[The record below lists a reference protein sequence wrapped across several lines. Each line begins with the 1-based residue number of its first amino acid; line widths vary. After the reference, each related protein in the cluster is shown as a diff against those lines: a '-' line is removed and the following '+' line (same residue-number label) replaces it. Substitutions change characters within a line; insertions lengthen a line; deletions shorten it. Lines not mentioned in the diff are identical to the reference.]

1 MVSRVVVVS
10 LGRIV
15 ADQVRVDAT
24 EAYAVLH
31 HVWQRIRVTRDD
43 DGALIAVPPL
53 DVMGITPFGDFE
65 LREAGS
71 PGGRRVRPPH
81 QLAQDLG
88 GLLLRLLSSA
98 SPGMEGVPVSCVEAA
113 RRALP
118 ISPRP
123 PNFRPIVTPDA
134 LFTAIE
140 AFRPRDPSAALAGLY
155 ARWRRT
161 TDEQKPAAHPL
172 ALTFAASVPVDRP
185 SGDHARPTAAK
196 LDEAR
201 TVKHRIT
208 LPATPRST
216 VPAAAPP
223 RGLLSS
229 TEPISQRRELRASRG
244 AVALVALAC
253 LIFPGA
259 LAWQRMTRQQQPV
272 IIDRAVATPDLA
284 PPGATTGRPAAAPKP
299 SSTEV
304 EIAPPPARARAPL
317 RPARAR
323 RLLHAGKTGKPPYSP
338 SFDPRTNAIVFHAG
352 LERTALMQASLRS
365 DGEVESISTM
375 REDGTRSYHAQ
386 VSPDGEHLVY
396 DSDAEGS
403 RGIYIANRDG
413 SSPRRVSG
421 PGNASVPTWSPDGQ
435 YVAFARAETDRP
447 SVWNVWTLHVPTGA
461 LRRLTSQGVG
471 EAWGA
476 SWFPDGR
483 HIAYS
488 VEDRLIV
495 HDLGS
500 GVTRTYAT
508 PVAGRLVRTPAVS
521 PDGQRIVFQVGKS
534 GAWVLDLRTGTSVR
548 LLSDASAQ
556 EFAWSPDGRLVAYQS
571 AQGGEWGIWVVEMTM
586 AP

>member
-1 MVSRVVVVS
+1 MPVLACNRMVSRVVVVS

-43 DGALIAVPPL
+43 DGALIAVPAL
-53 DVMGITPFGDFE
+53 DAMGITPFGDFE

-98 SPGMEGVPVSCVEAA
+98 SPGMEGVPVSWRRGSA
-113 RRALP
+113 RALP

-161 TDEQKPAAHPL
+161 TDEQKPAAHAL
-172 ALTFAASVPVDRP
+172 ALTSQRQYPWIDRAAITRGRPQPRSMRPVPSSIASRCQRLRDQRPCRRWLGRARGWTRGSAARPPLVDRADLTASRAASI
-185 SGDHARPTAAK
+185 ARRRR
-196 LDEAR
+196 AR
-201 TVKHRIT
+201 RTR
-208 LPATPRST
+208 LPD
-216 VPAAAPP
+216 
-223 RGLLSS
+223 L
-229 TEPISQRRELRASRG
+229 
-244 AVALVALAC
+244 
-253 LIFPGA
+253 PGA

-272 IIDRAVATPDLA
+272 TINRAVATPDLA
-284 PPGATTGRPAAAPKP
+284 PPGATTGRPAAAPRP

-338 SFDPRTNAIVFHAG
+338 SFNPRTNAIVFHAG
-352 LERTALMQASLRS
+352 LERTALMQASLR
-365 DGEVESISTM
+365 
-375 REDGTRSYHAQ
+375 TRRRSRVDRYDARGRLTEL
-386 VSPDGEHLVY
+386 SRAGLARRRALVY

-421 PGNASVPTWSPDGQ
+421 PATHRYPLVTRWTVRGIRTRGDGSAER
-435 YVAFARAETDRP
+435 VERVDGARA
-447 SVWNVWTLHVPTGA
+447 H
-461 LRRLTSQGVG
+461 RRV
-471 EAWGA
+471 AA
-476 SWFPDGR
+476 AD
-483 HIAYS
+483 
-488 VEDRLIV
+488 
-495 HDLGS
+495 
-500 GVTRTYAT
+500 VTRC
-508 PVAGRLVRTPAVS
+508 R
-521 PDGQRIVFQVGKS
+521 
-534 GAWVLDLRTGTSVR
+534 
-548 LLSDASAQ
+548 
-556 EFAWSPDGRLVAYQS
+556 
-571 AQGGEWGIWVVEMTM
+571 
-586 AP
+586 